1 MAAVFSFSSLW
12 ANVAS
17 PGKPSWATSSET
29 SETAPNPTLRPS
41 LSHHL
46 AYLLTE
52 NIWLNS
58 GFTASPSPE
67 RQTRRA
73 RSLLPASLDLKA
85 SYIVDTQKD
94 LLREWPVCPQER
106 LGLKLSFWSSGAT
119 GCGQGTR
126 HPRVTDEPAEA
137 AAYQQGDTHGPGWGG
152 LPVLP
157 LSCAAAGGGGRTDRR
172 CPRPDQL
179 LPGVEGDLLPG
190 PGCRDP
196 GPQLCGGSKGV
207 GCGGRAEE
215 GRSIASARRGPGA
228 GMRLPKQELSGE
240 GAGQESRGQRGGRD
254 SSGTRLG
261 RPGFRPDCL
270 HSA

>member
-1 MAAVFSFSSLW
+1 MASVS
-12 ANVAS
+12 
-17 PGKPSWATSSET
+17 
-29 SETAPNPTLRPS
+29 
-41 LSHHL
+41 
-46 AYLLTE
+46 
-52 NIWLNS
+52 
-58 GFTASPSPE
+58 
-67 RQTRRA
+67 
-73 RSLLPASLDLKA
+73 
-85 SYIVDTQKD
+85 
-94 LLREWPVCPQER
+94 PQER

-119 GCGQGTR
+119 GCGQGAR

-137 AAYQQGDTHGPGWGG
+137 AAYQQGDTHGPVGGGGREGG
-152 LPVLP
+152 LPVLL
-157 LSCAAAGGGGRTDRR
+157 LSCAAGGTDRW

-196 GPQLCGGSKGV
+196 GPQLCGGSEGV

-228 GMRLPKQELSGE
+228 GMRLPKQEVSGE

-261 RPGFRPDCL
+261 RPGSALTVCTPPEAGLVWRRGPRLASEPGCGLSAGGRRGWGPGWPARRTLRPWARRAGVRRVSSICSWAGL
-270 HSA
+270 PVRA